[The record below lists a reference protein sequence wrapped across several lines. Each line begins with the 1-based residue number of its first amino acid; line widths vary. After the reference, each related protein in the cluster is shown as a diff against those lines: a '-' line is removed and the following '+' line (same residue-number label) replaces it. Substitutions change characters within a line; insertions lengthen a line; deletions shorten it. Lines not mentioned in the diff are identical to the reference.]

1 MKKIIRLTESD
12 LTRIVKRVIE
22 EQKTQPIVDAGKS
35 RTSTLGWAILFSQ
48 PAVTGGSGYKG
59 EATAQVKF
67 NGIRFNDSGDILR
80 KGPMVLYASCGSKD
94 ASKNP
99 GGGTTQNP
107 ANLSPRSSA
116 DIYEGGSMYT
126 FSKGGVVDKAVR
138 AYCASVG
145 QPSSPTSGGVF
156 DWIPLAKQELAQL
169 EQ

>member
-48 PAVTGGSGYKG
+48 PTVTGGSGYKG

-67 NGIRFNDSGDILR
+67 NGIRFNDTGNILR
-80 KGPMVLYASCGSKD
+80 KGPIVLYASCGSKD

-107 ANLSPRSSA
+107 ANLSPVSSA
-116 DIYEGGSMYT
+116 DIYAGGSTYV

-138 AYCASVG
+138 AFCASKG
-145 QPSSPTSGGVF
+145 QPNSQNAGGVM
-156 DWIPLAKQELAQL
+156 DVVSGAKKAMELVK
-169 EQ
+169 

>member
-1 MKKIIRLTESD
+1 MKKIVRLTESD
-12 LTRIVKRVIE
+12 LVNIVKRVIK
-22 EQKTQPIVDAGKS
+22 EQKTQPIVDAGKA
-35 RTSTLGWAILFSQ
+35 RTSTLGWAILFTQ
-48 PAVTGGSGYKG
+48 PTVTGGSGYKG

-67 NGIRFNDSGDILR
+67 NGIRFNDGGTILR
-80 KGPMVLYASCGSKD
+80 KGPIVLYASCGSKD

-107 ANLSPRSSA
+107 ANLSPVSSA
-116 DIYEGGSMYT
+116 DIYAGGSTYV

-145 QPSSPTSGGVF
+145 QPSSPTAGAVM
-156 DWIPLAKQELAQL
+156 DWIPLAKQELAKL